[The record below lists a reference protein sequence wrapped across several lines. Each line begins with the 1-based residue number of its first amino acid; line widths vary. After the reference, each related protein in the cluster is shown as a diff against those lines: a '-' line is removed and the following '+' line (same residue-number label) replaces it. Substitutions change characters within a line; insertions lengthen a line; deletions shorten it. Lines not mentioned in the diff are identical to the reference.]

1 MKPILKYPG
10 AKWKIAKWIIS
21 YIPEHSVYLEPF
33 GGSMA
38 VLLNK
43 PRSHIETVNDIDDN
57 IVNLFNVIRKYP
69 NELVNIVDKT
79 PFARSEYKKSFI
91 VNESDTDIELARKY
105 LVRCWQGF
113 GSSNLYENGFKSG
126 QQTQSPNPAKAWS
139 KLSNTINVVSDRLK
153 GVQIEKLDA
162 IELIERY
169 NTSDVFIYAD
179 PPYLLNTRKSNLY
192 KNEMTDKQ
200 HIQLLNKLNLHPGKV
215 MISAYEN
222 ELYDSILVG
231 WSKVY
236 KNTVAE
242 SGNKRIECLYMN
254 YHKELQLDL

>member
-1 MKPILKYPG
+1 MNPILKYPG
-10 AKWKIAKWIIS
+10 AKWKLSKWIIS

-57 IVNLFNVIRKYP
+57 IINLFEVIREYP
-69 NELVNIVDKT
+69 DELIKSISNT
-79 PFARSEYKKSFI
+79 PFARTEYKKAFV
-91 VNESDTDIELARKY
+91 VNEKDSTIEIARKY

-113 GSSNLYENGFKSG
+113 GNSNLYENGFKSG
-126 QQTQSPNPAKAWS
+126 QQTQSPNPAKAWNT
-139 KLSNTINVVSDRLK
+139 LVNTIDEVSNRLK
-153 GVQIEKLDA
+153 GVQIESLDA
-162 IELIERY
+162 LELIDRY

-179 PPYLLNTRKSNLY
+179 PPYKLDTRKSYLY
-192 KNEMTDKQ
+192 KHEMTDEQ
-200 HIQLLNKLNLHPGKV
+200 HIQLLNKLNIHPGKV